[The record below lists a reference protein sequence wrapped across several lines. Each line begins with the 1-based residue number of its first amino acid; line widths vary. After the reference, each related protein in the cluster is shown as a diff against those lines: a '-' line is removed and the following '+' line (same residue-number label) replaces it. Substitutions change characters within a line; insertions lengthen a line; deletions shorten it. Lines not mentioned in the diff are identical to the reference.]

1 MSWEVGKTFKREGT
15 YVYPWLIH
23 VDIWQK
29 PKEYCNYLSIKNKLI
44 RKTRVLRVIPGILEA
59 MGIATAVLSCKI
71 QAHVLLPFGCHV
83 EMLANTQAFQGTLN
97 PHSRKHNCLDHFISS
112 PLCFS
117 SHEGIYLSF
126 L

>member
-1 MSWEVGKTFKREGT
+1 MRWEVGKTFKREGT

-59 MGIATAVLSCKI
+59 MGIATDVLSC
-71 QAHVLLPFGCHV
+71 QWQPTPVLLPGESHGRRS
-83 EMLANTQAFQGTLN
+83 LLGY
-97 PHSRKHNCLDHFISS
+97 S
-112 PLCFS
+112 PW
-117 SHEGIYLSF
+117 GR
-126 L
+126 